1 MPRSLALVTGGTGAV
16 GSAVLRALAGRGI
29 PTVFG
34 YRSSTDRA
42 SVLARELGARPL
54 RFDLRDRAA
63 TRAALGGLD
72 QAPDVFIHCAA
83 VSRNASLAAL
93 TDEDWDDALQINGRS
108 AFTIGQLLAPSMAAA
123 GGGDIVLVGA
133 LDRAQSLPLPVH
145 FAASQGLLSA
155 LAMSLAKAV
164 GPGGTKVNM
173 VALGVLDEG
182 LSRSLPEKA
191 IADYKAMSALRRLGT
206 AAEAARFITWL
217 ALENRYLSGK
227 VLSSNGGI

>member
-1 MPRSLALVTGGTGAV
+1 MARRLALVTGGTGAV
-16 GSAVLRALAGRGI
+16 GSAVLRALAARGV
-29 PTVFG
+29 PSVFG
-34 YRSSTDRA
+34 YHSSADKA
-42 SVLARELGARPL
+42 ESLSRELGCRAL
-54 RFDLRDRAA
+54 RFDLRDR
-63 TRAALGGLD
+63 RAIRTALGGLD

-83 VSRNASLAAL
+83 VSHHASLAEL
-93 TDEDWDDALQINGRS
+93 TDENWDETIQINGRA
-108 AFTIGQLLAPSMAAA
+108 AFTIGQLLAPSMAQA
-123 GGGDIVLVGA
+123 GGGDIVFVGA

-164 GPGGTKVNM
+164 GSGGTKVNM

-217 ALENRYLSGK
+217 ALENSYLSGK
-227 VLSSNGGI
+227 VLASNGGI

>member
-1 MPRSLALVTGGTGAV
+1 MARSLALVTGGTGAV
-16 GSAVLRALAGRGI
+16 GSAVLRSLAAAGV
-29 PTVFG
+29 PSVFG
-34 YRSSTDRA
+34 YNTSADRA
-42 SVLARELGARPL
+42 RALEQELGARAL
-54 RFDLRDRAA
+54 RFDLRDPQA
-63 TRAALGGLD
+63 TRAAIRGLD
-72 QAPDVFIHCAA
+72 RAPDVFIHCAA
-83 VSRNASLAAL
+83 VSRHARLAEL
-93 TDEDWDDALQINGRS
+93 TDADWDDALQINGRA
-108 AFTIGQLLAPSMAAA
+108 AFVIAQLLAPSMAQA

-155 LAMSLAKAV
+155 LAMALAKSV
-164 GPGGTKVNM
+164 GASGTKVNL

-191 IADYKAMSALRRLGT
+191 VADYKAMSALRRLGT

-227 VLSSNGGI
+227 VLASNGGI